1 MNELTEIVCIVDRSG
16 SMEAIKKEAIG
27 GFNNFLES
35 QQKVEGKANMTLAQF
50 DDQYE
55 LLYNGVDVQNVSK
68 YTDATY
74 VPRGMTALL
83 DAVGKTINSISARM
97 AAMKDEDRAKK
108 VLVSILTDGYE
119 NASKEYKLDQVKKL
133 VEEKR
138 AVGWEFIFIGAGL
151 DKIAAESIGTG
162 MGVNAS
168 NILNVNHS
176 GTAQKAM
183 YSGLSEAC
191 TSYRCSDDI
200 GVSWKA
206 TARKYG

>member
-16 SMEAIKKEAIG
+16 SMESIKKEAIG
-27 GFNNFLES
+27 GFNNFLEL

-55 LLYNGVDVQNVSK
+55 LLYNGVDVQDVSK

-97 AAMKDEDRAKK
+97 ATMKDEEKAKK

-138 AVGWEFIFIGAGL
+138 ALGWEFIFIGAGL
-151 DKIAAESIGTG
+151 DKFSAESIGTG
-162 MGVNAS
+162 MGVNLN
-168 NILNVNHS
+168 NIVNVKHS
-176 GTAQKAM
+176 GAAM
-183 YSGLSEAC
+183 NAAYSGVSQAC
-191 TSYRCSDDI
+191 VSYRCSNDI
-200 GVSWKA
+200 GTSWKA
-206 TARKYG
+206 TARKEE